1 MKIQRLLIALTV
13 ANIALL
19 TLFLAR
25 SGSAGAQHDTQVL
38 RGRRL
43 KSWMSVEKSA
53 QASL

>member
-19 TLFLAR
+19 TLF
-25 SGSAGAQHDTQVL
+25 SCSIGFGGAQDNTQVL